1 MINILTK
8 KIEDSLTESEDIELV
23 KTIDDQFPYPLDNFQ
38 KHACFRT
45 SKNEN
50 VLVTAHTGSG
60 KSACGEHAILES
72 IRLGKKAIYTS
83 PIKSLSNQKFS
94 EFTKKFGDKMSIGIL
109 TGDIKFNPDADCIIM
124 TTEILRNLL
133 YKKNSLNEIF
143 EKTLT
148 IDIDINNDVHAIIF
162 DEVHYINDKDRGKVW
177 EECIILL
184 PPKINLVMLSATID
198 RADEFAQWVQDV
210 KGKTMNLIPTTHRV
224 VPLRHYIYTLA
235 KMPKNKTDKYG
246 KKYDK
251 LYLDRIRKYSKK
263 MKMIVD
269 DKGNFFN
276 HNYDESINLIN
287 DCYKNYNR
295 TSEVFLI
302 NTLVTHLQKTNGL
315 PCLFFVFSRKN
326 CKKYSKYIEQSLN
339 DSKEQAEVKN
349 TINKQLHRLEEPKI
363 YLNSPQLLEME
374 SLLMKGVAIHHS
386 GLIPVLKEIIE
397 ILFSKGLIKVLFATE
412 TFAVGVNMPTKTV
425 VFTNL
430 FKYSSDCGL
439 RMMYTHEYL
448 QMSGRAGRRGLDKF
462 GNVVLLPNMWRNEI
476 PTGPTI
482 RNMMTGKAQV
492 ITSQFDLN
500 YQFLLK
506 VMLTENS
513 KLSAFIERTL
523 MNREILERKK
533 FVARELEKSREVI
546 SNMPELKYTNE
557 EFDEYYYLL
566 HPEENLN
573 FGQNIAVTF
582 KTKKNKKSKNRFKN
596 KLKKFRNKPGFLKDY
611 EKYLQVYDDR
621 MKFAKM
627 ESQLNYHNTI
637 INSDLIKILKFLQD
651 NDYINYDNI
660 TPDMNPDNI
669 KKEHITKKGIM
680 ASQINECNEILFPE
694 IIMNDIFKELNVIE
708 IIGIL
713 SMFIKTKPL
722 DEEYLVYD
730 HHTLNISKKM
740 KESIDKMFNI
750 SENLHQMEQNYQIK
764 LETDW
769 DLNLNMIV
777 PSMIW
782 ASGKLF
788 SEIYYDNF
796 EGNFIKDMIKIGN
809 ISKDLEV
816 MAEFLGKLELMAK
829 CSRIESLVV
838 RDMVTIDSL
847 YIKN

>member
-1 MINILTK
+1 MINILTQ
-8 KIEDSLTESEDIELV
+8 KIEDSLIESEDIELV
-23 KTIDDQFPYPLDNFQ
+23 KTIDDKFPYPLDNFQ

-50 VLVTAHTGSG
+50 VLVTANTGSG
-60 KSACGEHAILES
+60 KTLIAEHAILES

-133 YKKNSLNEIF
+133 YKKNTLNKIF

-148 IDIDINNDVHAIIF
+148 IDIDINNDVHAVIF

-184 PPKINLVMLSATID
+184 PQKINLVMLSATID
-198 RADEFAQWVQDV
+198 KADEFAQWVQDV
-210 KGKTMNLIPTTHRV
+210 KEKPMNLIPTTHRV

-235 KMPKNKTDKYG
+235 KMPKNEKDKKG
-246 KKYDK
+246 KQYKK
-251 LYLDRIRKYSKK
+251 LYLDRIRKYSNK

-269 DKGNFFN
+269 DKGKFF
-276 HNYDESINLIN
+276 HQDYDETINLIN

-295 TSEVFLI
+295 TSEVFLL
-302 NTLVTHLQKTNGL
+302 NTLVEYLEKTNRL

-326 CKKYSKYIEQSLN
+326 CKKYSEYIQKSLN
-339 DSKEQAEVKN
+339 DTKEQAEVQN
-349 TINKQLHRLEEPKI
+349 IINKQLHRLEEPAI
-363 YLNSPQLLEME
+363 YINSPQLLEMK
-374 SLLMKGVAIHHS
+374 SLLMKGIAIHHS

-448 QMSGRAGRRGLDKF
+448 QMSGRAGRRGLDKV
-462 GNVVLLPNMWRNEI
+462 GNVILLPNMWRNDI
-476 PTGPTI
+476 PTSATVKS
-482 RNMMTGKAQV
+482 MMTGKSQV

-513 KLSAFIERTL
+513 KLSVFIERTL
-523 MNREILERKK
+523 MNREIMDRKRIL
-533 FVARELEKSREVI
+533 VQELEKCRKI
-546 SNMPELKYTNE
+546 FSNIPESKYSNE

-566 HPEENLN
+566 HPNENLN
-573 FGQNIAVTF
+573 FGSNIAVTI
-582 KTKKNKKSKNRFKN
+582 KTKKNKKSKNI
-596 KLKKFRNKPGFLKDY
+596 LKKFKSQPNFIDEYNNYLK
-611 EKYLQVYDDR
+611 VYDDR
-621 MKFAKM
+621 INLAKL
-627 ESQLNYHNTI
+627 EYELNYHNTI
-637 INSDLIKILKFLQD
+637 INTDLIKVLKFLQN
-651 NDYINYDNI
+651 NDYINYGDI
-660 TPDMNPDNI
+660 TSDMNPDNI

-680 ASQINECNEILFPE
+680 GSQINECNEILFPE
-694 IIMNDIFKELNVIE
+694 IIINDVFKELNVLE

-713 SMFIKTKPL
+713 SMFLETKPL
-722 DEEYLVYD
+722 DEEKLVYD
-730 HHTLNISKKM
+730 HYNLNISTKM
-740 KESIDKMFNI
+740 KESIDKMFSI
-750 SENLHQMEQNYQIK
+750 SEYLSQMEQEFEIQ
-764 LETDW
+764 LETNW
-769 DLNLNMIV
+769 NLNLNMIM
-777 PSMIW
+777 PSMMW

-788 SEIYYDNF
+788 TETHYDNF

-816 MAEFLGKLELMAK
+816 MGEFLGKLELMAK
-829 CSRIESLVV
+829 CSKIDSLII

>member
-1 MINILTK
+1 MINILTQ

-38 KHACFRT
+38 KHACFRI

-60 KSACGEHAILES
+60 KSVMAEHAILES

-251 LYLDRIRKYSKK
+251 LYLDRIRKYSRK

-302 NTLVTHLQKTNGL
+302 NTLITHLQKTNGL

-363 YLNSPQLLEME
+363 YLNSSQLLEME
-374 SLLMKGVAIHHS
+374 GLLMKGVAIHHS

-482 RNMMTGKAQV
+482 KDMMTGKAQV

-533 FVARELEKSREVI
+533 FVSRELEKSREVI
-546 SNMPELKYTNE
+546 SNMPESKYTNE

-573 FGQNIAVTF
+573 FGHNIAVTF
-582 KTKKNKKSKNRFKN
+582 KTKRNKKSKNR
-596 KLKKFRNKPGFLKDY
+596 LKKFRNKPGFLEDY

-637 INSDLIKILKFLQD
+637 INSDLIKVLRFLQD
-651 NDYINYDNI
+651 NDYINYGDI

-680 ASQINECNEILFPE
+680 ASQMNECNEILFPE
-694 IIMNDIFKELNVIE
+694 IIINDVFKGLNVLE

-713 SMFIKTKPL
+713 SLFIKTKPL
-722 DEEYLVYD
+722 DEERLVYD

-740 KESIDKMFNI
+740 KESIDKMFSI
-750 SENLHQMEQNYQIK
+750 SENLYKMEQDFKIQ

-769 DLNLNMIV
+769 DLNINMIV

-782 ASGKLF
+782 ASGKTF
-788 SEIYYDNF
+788 PETHYDNF